1 MAAHRSKRLSLRRIA
16 LGLAVAVIVL
26 PATAQARPLDV
37 DGIDS
42 RVIHEQAVPVDKPT
56 LVGAEDLAFSRRS
69 ESGQTAVTADTKD
82 GYDAGV
88 GSVGGLVLILAAAGA
103 AVVVHQGRKAKL
115 SPA

>member
-16 LGLAVAVIVL
+16 LGLAVAAIV
-26 PATAQARPLDV
+26 PATAQARPMDLSGSDA
-37 DGIDS
+37 
-42 RVIHEQAVPVDKPT
+42 RAIHAQAVPVET
-56 LVGAEDLAFSRRS
+56 STVVGAEDLAFSWRS
-69 ESGQTAVTADTKD
+69 ESTPTTVTADSND

-103 AVVVHQGRKAKL
+103 AVAVRHSRKAKL